1 MRQSGES
8 LLNSLKNV
16 RWDVAANTYGN
27 NHATLIGLLVEW
39 WISSEPETHRA
50 VEAGPSF
57 GHCEKGVGGGRCD
70 AIFCEKDDAIGVLE
84 VEGTRYE
91 LTIQKIGKF
100 LPSSREDASSLD
112 DMKTLRFAIAVL
124 YATGP
129 RKGGAERAMPSC
141 WNAEIS
147 STVTKV
153 SHEYP
158 DKPIVVVALDKVYE
172 RHVKGI
178 RRRHVVY
185 KSKLTKVW
193 GFVYEAG
200 ERVASNVLWDGNAAG
215 RK

>member
-1 MRQSGES
+1 MRQSSKS

-39 WISSEPETHRA
+39 WVSWEPETRRA
-50 VEAGPSF
+50 LEAGPSH
-57 GHCEKGVGGGRCD
+57 GAKGVGAGLCD
-70 AIFCEKDDAIGVLE
+70 AVFCENDDAIGVLE
-84 VEGTRYE
+84 VEGTRHKE
-91 LTIQKIGKF
+91 TVEKIGKF
-100 LPSSREDASSLD
+100 FARSAREDLKAL
-112 DMKTLRFAIAVL
+112 KFAIAVL
-124 YATGP
+124 YPTGP
-129 RKGGAERAMPSC
+129 RGRGAERAMPSC

-147 STVTKV
+147 SMVTKV
-153 SHEYP
+153 SHEHS
-158 DKPIVVVALDKVYE
+158 DKPIVVVAIDKVYE

>member
-1 MRQSGES
+1 MGEF
-8 LLNSLKNV
+8 
-16 RWDVAANTYGN
+16 A
-27 NHATLIGLLVEW
+27 
-39 WISSEPETHRA
+39 
-50 VEAGPSF
+50 
-57 GHCEKGVGGGRCD
+57 KGIGGGLCD
-70 AIFCEKDDAIGVLE
+70 AVFCEKDDAIGILE

-91 LTIQKIGKF
+91 PTIEKIGKF
-100 LPSSREDASSLD
+100 LASSLD
-112 DMKTLRFAIAVL
+112 DMKTLRFAVAVL
-124 YATGP
+124 YPTGP
-129 RKGGAERAMPSC
+129 RGRGAERAMPSC

-147 STVTKV
+147 SKVTKV
-153 SHEYP
+153 SHEHS
-158 DKPIVVVALDKVYE
+158 DKPIVVVAIDKVYE

>member
-1 MRQSGES
+1 MRQSGEG

-50 VEAGPSF
+50 VEAGPSHGQF
-57 GHCEKGVGGGRCD
+57 ARGVGGGLCD
-70 AIFCEKDDAIGVLE
+70 AIFCEKDDAIGILE

-91 LTIQKIGKF
+91 PTIEKIGKF
-100 LPSSREDASSLD
+100 FASSLD
-112 DMKTLRFAIAVL
+112 DMKTLRFAVAVF
-124 YATGP
+124 YPTGP
-129 RKGGAERAMPSC
+129 KGRGAERTMPSC

-147 STVTKV
+147 SMVIKV
-153 SHEYP
+153 SREHS
-158 DKPIVVVALDKVYE
+158 DKPIVVVAIDKVYE
-172 RHVKGI
+172 RHVGGV
-178 RRRHVVY
+178 RRRNDYY
-185 KSKLTKVW
+185 KSNLSMVR

-200 ERVASNVLWDGNAAG
+200 KQVASNVLWDGSAAD